1 VTRLLLWR
9 HGQTAWNAASRV
21 QGQIDAELDEVGR
34 DQAQAAAVR
43 LAELH
48 PDVIISSDLRR
59 AADTAGALAAITG
72 LDVAYDPRLRERH
85 YGSWQ
90 GLTTTEIAER
100 WPEEYAR
107 WRAGGPIRGLGIE
120 DLDELG
126 KRVAGA
132 LTDAA
137 VRAAGGTI
145 VVASHGGA
153 IRRGVIAML
162 GWPESVVPTLSVLSN
177 CHWVELRLDQ
187 RRGWQLQAYNA
198 G

>member
-1 VTRLLLWR
+1 MLLWR

-34 DQAQAAAVR
+34 AQAQAAAAR

-72 LDVAYDPRLRERH
+72 LDVAHDPRLRERH

-100 WPEEYAR
+100 WPEEYAG
-107 WRAGGPIRGLGIE
+107 WRAGAPIRGLGIE

-126 KRVAGA
+126 KRVADA
-132 LTDAA
+132 LTDVAG
-137 VRAAGGTI
+137 RAAGGTI

-162 GWPESVVPTLSVLSN
+162 GWPESVVPTLSVLTN

-187 RRGWQLQAYNA
+187 RRGWQLRAYNA